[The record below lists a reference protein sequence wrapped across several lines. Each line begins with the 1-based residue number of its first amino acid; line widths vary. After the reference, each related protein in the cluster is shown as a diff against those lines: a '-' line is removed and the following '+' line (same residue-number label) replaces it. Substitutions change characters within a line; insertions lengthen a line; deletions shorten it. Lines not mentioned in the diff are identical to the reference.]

1 MLGGRGYL
9 KKIENEK
16 KRTAEVEAEIEAV
29 QKEVADQRKAVGGL
43 KLAEQENL
51 RKQKQVKAL
60 EVWFLLQ
67 LHGLL

>member
-1 MLGGRGYL
+1 VLGGRGYL